1 MDVPMLLAAISA
13 TSPCGEDLEYDAEF
27 LHLER
32 AAQGQPERSM
42 GDSILPA
49 EPPDWRS
56 VQQQSLDL
64 LARSKD
70 LRITHFL
77 LQSTLALEGLPGLAT
92 SLDLINGLLRD
103 YWAELHPRL
112 DADDDNDPTV
122 RINAL
127 AGLAADS
134 TIGLLREA
142 ILTRSRTFGPVSV
155 RAALNAAGLQ
165 HFSGESLGS
174 DHLAGALQDSDPE
187 HLEAIRHA
195 LSSARSAAESI
206 EKQVSEQVGSASGVD
221 LSALKQPLRLAL
233 QVLGQHAPQTSES
246 HADEP
251 AEAPANEAGNAPVA
265 PAATRI
271 SGEINSREDVLRS
284 LDRLLAYYSR
294 HEPSSPLPVLLNRA
308 KNLVN
313 ADFAAIVRN
322 LIPDGMSQFE
332 NLRGPESD

>member
-1 MDVPMLLAAISA
+1 MLLAAISA

-322 LIPDGMSQFE
+322 LIPEGMSQFE

>member
-246 HADEP
+246 PVDEP